1 MNMWVGA
8 MTEEVR
14 DGFGARG
21 AAPARVTVALEP
33 GFDFLSSEYR
43 KLFEASGA
51 TAFQHPVWLDTFY
64 RTMTAPHG
72 AEKLVVTGRD
82 PATAALLFLLPLLRR
97 RRSGVT
103 VVEAAHLGVGDYAHP
118 VVSPELRFR
127 DFAPAVVAVL
137 PRHDVVNIR
146 PIRDEAV
153 ALWSA
158 FLPGRRSRL
167 DYSAHAAE
175 LSAPFAG
182 WRDKAYEPSFA
193 KYLDRKK
200 RRFLKSGKV
209 ELLRVDRD
217 FLGAIELIASIRT
230 GRFEDDIL
238 QNGFAREFYA
248 DVAANGREFARIY
261 QLKLDG
267 ADVAQAFGLVLG
279 GRFYYV
285 LIGADYERFGKHSP
299 GLVLYD
305 LLIEEW
311 IKEGGAVFDF
321 TISDEAFKRDF
332 GTAATP
338 MHALVE
344 AATLKGRLAL
354 SAFDAMRGLRKWKAE
369 ARPAAVLRSMGETLR
384 GAVVKTTVAAILVRP
399 ILAEFASLV

>member
-1 MNMWVGA
+1 
-8 MTEEVR
+8 MTWS
-14 DGFGARG
+14 
-21 AAPARVTVALEP
+21 T
-33 GFDFLSSEYR
+33 
-43 KLFEASGA
+43 SGRFA
-51 TAFQHPVWLDTFY
+51 TRPW
-64 RTMTAPHG
+64 
-72 AEKLVVTGRD
+72 
-82 PATAALLFLLPLLRR
+82 
-97 RRSGVT
+97 RS
-103 VVEAAHLGVGDYAHP
+103 
-118 VVSPELRFR
+118 
-127 DFAPAVVAVL
+127 
-137 PRHDVVNIR
+137 
-146 PIRDEAV
+146 
-153 ALWSA
+153 
-158 FLPGRRSRL
+158 GRRSCRAGAAAL

-175 LSAPFAG
+175 LSAPFAS
-182 WRDKAYEPSFA
+182 WRAKAYEPSFA

-209 ELLRVDRD
+209 ELLRVDSD
-217 FLGAIELIASIRT
+217 FRGAIDLIASIRA

-248 DVAANGREFARIY
+248 EVAANGRDFARIY

-279 GRFYYV
+279 GRFYYL

-311 IKEGGAVFDF
+311 IEEGGAVFDF
-321 TISDEAFKRDF
+321 TIGDEAFKRDF
-332 GTAATP
+332 GTAPTP

-369 ARPAAVLRSMGETLR
+369 AKPAAVLRSMGETLR
-384 GAVVKTTVAAILVRP
+384 GVFVKTAVAAILVRP
-399 ILAEFASLV
+399 IVAECVGLV

>member
-1 MNMWVGA
+1 M
-8 MTEEVR
+8 
-14 DGFGARG
+14 
-21 AAPARVTVALEP
+21 
-33 GFDFLSSEYR
+33 
-43 KLFEASGA
+43 LFEASGA
-51 TAFQHPVWLDTFY
+51 TAFQHPVWLDAFY

-72 AEKLVVTGRD
+72 AEKLVATGRD
-82 PATAALLFLLPLLRR
+82 QATGALLFLLPLLRR
-97 RRSGVT
+97 RRSGVL
-103 VVEAAHLGVGDYAHP
+103 VIEAAHLGVGDYAHP
-118 VVSPELRFR
+118 VVSPDLRSR
-127 DFAPAVVAVL
+127 DFVSAVAAVL
-137 PRHDVVNIR
+137 PPHDVVNIR
-146 PIRDEAV
+146 PIRDEAL

-158 FLPGRRSRL
+158 FLPGRRTAL

-175 LSAPFAG
+175 LSAPFAE
-182 WRDKAYEPSFA
+182 WRAKAYEPSFA

-209 ELLRVDRD
+209 ELLRVDNDFRRRD
-217 FLGAIELIASIRT
+217 RPVASIRA

-248 DVAANGREFARIY
+248 EVAANGRDFARIY

-267 ADVAQAFGLVLG
+267 ADVAQAFGLVLD
-279 GRFYYV
+279 GRFYYL

-311 IKEGGAVFDF
+311 IEEGGTVFDF
-321 TISDEAFKRDF
+321 TIGDEAFKRDF
-332 GTAATP
+332 GTAPTP

-344 AATLKGRLAL
+344 TATLKGRLAL

-369 ARPAAVLRSMGETLR
+369 AKPAAVLRSW
-384 GAVVKTTVAAILVRP
+384 AKPSAAY
-399 ILAEFASLV
+399 S